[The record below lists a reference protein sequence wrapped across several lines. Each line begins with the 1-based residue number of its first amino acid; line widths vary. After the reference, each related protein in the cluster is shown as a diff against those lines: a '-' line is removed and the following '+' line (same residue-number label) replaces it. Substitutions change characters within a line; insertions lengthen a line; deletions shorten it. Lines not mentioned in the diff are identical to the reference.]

1 MTNKKL
7 LMQLAQQDTNLMSE
21 FQKKRR
27 EAMERSKLAKEKGN
41 NVSKLLAY
49 KKRLTTGQG
58 TSHAAVV
65 AQAMPDAK
73 KQGAKVGHI

>member
-1 MTNKKL
+1 
-7 LMQLAQQDTNLMSE
+7 MQLAQQDTNLMSE

-49 KKRLTTGQG
+49 KKRLATGQG

-65 AQAMPDAK
+65 AQAMPEAK
-73 KQGAKVGHI
+73 KQKAEVGCIYLHLR